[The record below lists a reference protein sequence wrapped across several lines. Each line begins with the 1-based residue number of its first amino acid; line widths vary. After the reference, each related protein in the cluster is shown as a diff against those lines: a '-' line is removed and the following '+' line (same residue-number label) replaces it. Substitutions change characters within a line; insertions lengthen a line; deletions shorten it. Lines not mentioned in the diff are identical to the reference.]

1 MNITLWIGQILLAA
15 IFTLSGVLKST
26 QSKERMIETGQ
37 TAAKI
42 VPLPLMRL
50 AAGSELVGVLGVI
63 LPWATGI
70 ARVLTPVAAAGF
82 ALIMVLASTVHGRLR
97 EPKAMATNAAIFAL
111 AVLVSW
117 GRFADL

>member
-1 MNITLWIGQILLAA
+1 MNIALWIGQVALAG
-15 IFTLSGVLKST
+15 IFALSGVLKST
-26 QSKERMIETGQ
+26 QSRDRMIETGQ

-42 VPLPLMRL
+42 VPLPFMRV
-50 AAGSELVGVLGVI
+50 AGVSELVGVLGVI

-70 ARVLTPVAAAGF
+70 ARVLTPVAAVGF
-82 ALIMVLASTVHGRLR
+82 AVIMVFAATIHSRLR
-97 EPKAMATNAAIFAL
+97 EPRAIATNAGIFVV